1 MKRVVDI
8 ILNNKRWIIVFIA
21 LLLFFSILED
31 VFEKE
36 IMIIDTFV
44 YEFAV
49 EFLRNDILTIIMKF
63 ITSFGNAI
71 PVLLISIIIIANSK
85 DKKVP
90 IWLILNLVFATVLN
104 QILKYIVQRNR
115 PEGYRLIDE
124 SGYSFPSGHAMAA
137 FGFYGFII
145 YLLWH
150 FNLAKSAKIIF
161 SVLLGA
167 LIILIGVSRI
177 YLGVHYASDVLAG
190 YMVSLAYLI
199 LYITCVKKCLKFGD
213 LNGDS

>member
-1 MKRVVDI
+1 MKKIKWVIFVIAILIFSFLAYFVLEGKTGEFDSFIYKIVTFNKTDFISDFYKFITNFASGIMVGI
-8 ILNNKRWIIVFIA
+8 ISLVFLIIFRNKRYGGFIFLNVFNIFV
-21 LLLFFSILED
+21 LNFLLKLLFMRDRPYEL
-31 VFEKE
+31 
-36 IMIIDTFV
+36 MIIDEV
-44 YEFAV
+44 
-49 EFLRNDILTIIMKF
+49 
-63 ITSFGNAI
+63 
-71 PVLLISIIIIANSK
+71 
-85 DKKVP
+85 
-90 IWLILNLVFATVLN
+90 
-104 QILKYIVQRNR
+104 
-115 PEGYRLIDE
+115 
-124 SGYSFPSGHAMAA
+124 GYSFPSGHAMAA

-161 SVLLGA
+161 SVLLGV

>member
-1 MKRVVDI
+1 MKKIKWVIFVIAILIFSLLAYFVLKGKTGEFDSFIYKIVTFNKTDFISGFYKFITNFASGIMVGI
-8 ILNNKRWIIVFIA
+8 ISLVFLIIFKNKRYGGFIFLNVFNIFV
-21 LLLFFSILED
+21 LNFLLKLLFMRDRPYEL
-31 VFEKE
+31 
-36 IMIIDTFV
+36 MIIDEV
-44 YEFAV
+44 
-49 EFLRNDILTIIMKF
+49 
-63 ITSFGNAI
+63 
-71 PVLLISIIIIANSK
+71 
-85 DKKVP
+85 
-90 IWLILNLVFATVLN
+90 
-104 QILKYIVQRNR
+104 
-115 PEGYRLIDE
+115 
-124 SGYSFPSGHAMAA
+124 GYSFPSGHAMAA

>member
-1 MKRVVDI
+1 MKKIKWVIFVIAILIFSFLAYFVLEGKTGEFDSFIYKIVTFNKTDFISDFYKFITNFASGIMVGI
-8 ILNNKRWIIVFIA
+8 ISLVFLIIFRNKRYGGFIFLNVFNIFV
-21 LLLFFSILED
+21 LNFLLKLLFMRDRPYEL
-31 VFEKE
+31 
-36 IMIIDTFV
+36 MIID
-44 YEFAV
+44 
-49 EFLRNDILTIIMKF
+49 
-63 ITSFGNAI
+63 
-71 PVLLISIIIIANSK
+71 
-85 DKKVP
+85 
-90 IWLILNLVFATVLN
+90 
-104 QILKYIVQRNR
+104 
-115 PEGYRLIDE
+115 EG
-124 SGYSFPSGHAMAA
+124 GYSFPSGHAMAA

-199 LYITCVKKCLKFGD
+199 LYIICVKKCLKFGD

>member
-1 MKRVVDI
+1 MKKIKWVIFVIAILIFSFLAYFVLEGKTGKFDSFIYKIVTFNKTDFISGFYKFITNFASGIMVGI
-8 ILNNKRWIIVFIA
+8 ISLVFLIIFKNKRYGGFIFLNVFNIFV
-21 LLLFFSILED
+21 LNFLLKLLFMRDRPYEL
-31 VFEKE
+31 
-36 IMIIDTFV
+36 MIIDEV
-44 YEFAV
+44 
-49 EFLRNDILTIIMKF
+49 
-63 ITSFGNAI
+63 
-71 PVLLISIIIIANSK
+71 
-85 DKKVP
+85 
-90 IWLILNLVFATVLN
+90 
-104 QILKYIVQRNR
+104 
-115 PEGYRLIDE
+115 
-124 SGYSFPSGHAMAA
+124 GYSFPSGHAMAA
-137 FGFYGFII
+137 LGFYGFII

-161 SVLLGA
+161 SVLLGV

>member
-1 MKRVVDI
+1 MKKIKWVIFVIAILIFSFLAYFVLEGKTGEFDSFIYKIVTFNKTDFISGFYKFITNFASGIMVGI
-8 ILNNKRWIIVFIA
+8 ISLVFLIIFKNKRYGGFIFLNVFNIFV
-21 LLLFFSILED
+21 LNFVLKLLFMRDRPYEL
-31 VFEKE
+31 
-36 IMIIDTFV
+36 MIIDEV
-44 YEFAV
+44 
-49 EFLRNDILTIIMKF
+49 
-63 ITSFGNAI
+63 
-71 PVLLISIIIIANSK
+71 
-85 DKKVP
+85 
-90 IWLILNLVFATVLN
+90 
-104 QILKYIVQRNR
+104 
-115 PEGYRLIDE
+115 
-124 SGYSFPSGHAMAA
+124 GYSFPSGHAMAA

-161 SVLLGA
+161 SVLLGV

>member
-1 MKRVVDI
+1 MKKIKWVIFVIAILIFSFLAYFVLEGKTGEFDSFIYKIVTFNKTDFISGFYKFITNFASGIMVGI
-8 ILNNKRWIIVFIA
+8 ISLVFLIIFKNKRYGGFIFLNVFNIFV
-21 LLLFFSILED
+21 LNFLLKLLFMRDRPYEL
-31 VFEKE
+31 
-36 IMIIDTFV
+36 MIIDEV
-44 YEFAV
+44 
-49 EFLRNDILTIIMKF
+49 
-63 ITSFGNAI
+63 
-71 PVLLISIIIIANSK
+71 
-85 DKKVP
+85 
-90 IWLILNLVFATVLN
+90 
-104 QILKYIVQRNR
+104 
-115 PEGYRLIDE
+115 
-124 SGYSFPSGHAMAA
+124 GYSFPSGHAMAA

-161 SVLLGA
+161 SVLLGV

>member
-1 MKRVVDI
+1 MKKIKWVIFVIAILIFSFLAYFVLEGKTGEFDSFIYKIVTFNKTDFISGFYKFITNFASGIMVGI
-8 ILNNKRWIIVFIA
+8 ISLVFLIIFKNKRYGGFIFLNVFNIFV
-21 LLLFFSILED
+21 LNFVLKLLFMRDRPYEL
-31 VFEKE
+31 
-36 IMIIDTFV
+36 MIIDEV
-44 YEFAV
+44 
-49 EFLRNDILTIIMKF
+49 
-63 ITSFGNAI
+63 
-71 PVLLISIIIIANSK
+71 
-85 DKKVP
+85 
-90 IWLILNLVFATVLN
+90 
-104 QILKYIVQRNR
+104 
-115 PEGYRLIDE
+115 
-124 SGYSFPSGHAMAA
+124 GYSFPSGHAMAA

>member
-1 MKRVVDI
+1 MKKIKWVIFVIAILIFSFLAYFVLKGKTGEFDSFIYKIVTFNKTDFISGFYKFITNFASGIMVGI
-8 ILNNKRWIIVFIA
+8 ISLVFLIIFKNKRYGGFIFLNVFNIFV
-21 LLLFFSILED
+21 LNFVLKLLFMRDRPYEL
-31 VFEKE
+31 
-36 IMIIDTFV
+36 MIIDEV
-44 YEFAV
+44 
-49 EFLRNDILTIIMKF
+49 
-63 ITSFGNAI
+63 
-71 PVLLISIIIIANSK
+71 
-85 DKKVP
+85 
-90 IWLILNLVFATVLN
+90 
-104 QILKYIVQRNR
+104 
-115 PEGYRLIDE
+115 
-124 SGYSFPSGHAMAA
+124 GYSFPSGHAMAA

>member
-1 MKRVVDI
+1 MKKIKWVIFVIAILIFSFLAYFVLEGKTGKFDSFIYKIVTFNKTDFISGFYKFITNFASGIMVGI
-8 ILNNKRWIIVFIA
+8 ISLVFLIIFRNKRYGGFIFLNVFNIFV
-21 LLLFFSILED
+21 LNFLLKLLFMRDRPYEL
-31 VFEKE
+31 
-36 IMIIDTFV
+36 MIIDEV
-44 YEFAV
+44 
-49 EFLRNDILTIIMKF
+49 
-63 ITSFGNAI
+63 
-71 PVLLISIIIIANSK
+71 
-85 DKKVP
+85 
-90 IWLILNLVFATVLN
+90 
-104 QILKYIVQRNR
+104 
-115 PEGYRLIDE
+115 
-124 SGYSFPSGHAMAA
+124 GYSFPSGHAMAA

>member
-1 MKRVVDI
+1 MKKIKWVIFVIAILIFSFLAYFVLEGKTGEFDSFIYKIVTFNKTDFISGFYKFITNFASGIMVGI
-8 ILNNKRWIIVFIA
+8 ISLVFLIIFRNKRYGGFIFLNVFNIFV
-21 LLLFFSILED
+21 LNFLLKLLFMRDRPYEL
-31 VFEKE
+31 
-36 IMIIDTFV
+36 MIID
-44 YEFAV
+44 
-49 EFLRNDILTIIMKF
+49 
-63 ITSFGNAI
+63 
-71 PVLLISIIIIANSK
+71 
-85 DKKVP
+85 
-90 IWLILNLVFATVLN
+90 
-104 QILKYIVQRNR
+104 
-115 PEGYRLIDE
+115 EG
-124 SGYSFPSGHAMAA
+124 GYSFPSGHAMAA

>member
-1 MKRVVDI
+1 MIFVIAILIFSFLAYFVLEGKTGEFDSFIYKIVTFNKTDFISGFYKFITNFASGIMVGI
-8 ILNNKRWIIVFIA
+8 ISLVFLIIFKNKRYGGFIFLNVFNIFV
-21 LLLFFSILED
+21 LNFVLKLLFMRDRPYEL
-31 VFEKE
+31 
-36 IMIIDTFV
+36 MIIDEV
-44 YEFAV
+44 
-49 EFLRNDILTIIMKF
+49 
-63 ITSFGNAI
+63 
-71 PVLLISIIIIANSK
+71 
-85 DKKVP
+85 
-90 IWLILNLVFATVLN
+90 
-104 QILKYIVQRNR
+104 
-115 PEGYRLIDE
+115 
-124 SGYSFPSGHAMAA
+124 GYSFPSGHAMAA

-161 SVLLGA
+161 SVLLGV

>member
-1 MKRVVDI
+1 MKKIKWVIFVIAILIFSFLAYFVLKGKTGEFDSFIYKIVTFNKTDFISDFYKFITNFASGIMVGI
-8 ILNNKRWIIVFIA
+8 ISLVFLIIFKNKRYGGFIFLNVFNIFV
-21 LLLFFSILED
+21 LNFLLKLLFMRDRPYEL
-31 VFEKE
+31 
-36 IMIIDTFV
+36 MIIDEV
-44 YEFAV
+44 
-49 EFLRNDILTIIMKF
+49 
-63 ITSFGNAI
+63 
-71 PVLLISIIIIANSK
+71 
-85 DKKVP
+85 
-90 IWLILNLVFATVLN
+90 
-104 QILKYIVQRNR
+104 
-115 PEGYRLIDE
+115 
-124 SGYSFPSGHAMAA
+124 GYSFPSGHAMAA

-161 SVLLGA
+161 SVLLGV

>member
-1 MKRVVDI
+1 MKKIKWVIFVIAILIFSFLAYFVLEGKTGEFDSFIYKIVTFNKTDFISGFYKFITNFASGIMVGI
-8 ILNNKRWIIVFIA
+8 ISLVFLIIFKNKRYGGFIFLNVFNIFV
-21 LLLFFSILED
+21 LNFLLKLLFMRDRPYEL
-31 VFEKE
+31 
-36 IMIIDTFV
+36 MIIDEV
-44 YEFAV
+44 
-49 EFLRNDILTIIMKF
+49 
-63 ITSFGNAI
+63 
-71 PVLLISIIIIANSK
+71 
-85 DKKVP
+85 
-90 IWLILNLVFATVLN
+90 
-104 QILKYIVQRNR
+104 
-115 PEGYRLIDE
+115 
-124 SGYSFPSGHAMAA
+124 GYSFPSGHAMAA
-137 FGFYGFII
+137 LGFYGFII

-161 SVLLGA
+161 SVLLGV

>member
-1 MKRVVDI
+1 MKKIKWVIFVIAILIFSLLAYFVLKGKTGEFDNFIYKIVTFNKTDFISGFYKFITNFASGIMVGI
-8 ILNNKRWIIVFIA
+8 ISLVFLIIFRNKRYGGFIFLNVFNIFV
-21 LLLFFSILED
+21 LNFLLKLLFMRDRPYEL
-31 VFEKE
+31 
-36 IMIIDTFV
+36 MIIDEV
-44 YEFAV
+44 
-49 EFLRNDILTIIMKF
+49 
-63 ITSFGNAI
+63 
-71 PVLLISIIIIANSK
+71 
-85 DKKVP
+85 
-90 IWLILNLVFATVLN
+90 
-104 QILKYIVQRNR
+104 
-115 PEGYRLIDE
+115 
-124 SGYSFPSGHAMAA
+124 GYSFPSGHAMAA

>member
-1 MKRVVDI
+1 MKKIKWVIFVIAILIFSFLAYFVLEGKTGEFDSFIYKIVTFNKTDFISGFYKFITNFASGIMVGI
-8 ILNNKRWIIVFIA
+8 ISLVFFFLFKNKRYGGFIFLNVFNIFV
-21 LLLFFSILED
+21 LNFVLKLLFMRDRPYEL
-31 VFEKE
+31 
-36 IMIIDTFV
+36 MIIDEV
-44 YEFAV
+44 
-49 EFLRNDILTIIMKF
+49 
-63 ITSFGNAI
+63 
-71 PVLLISIIIIANSK
+71 
-85 DKKVP
+85 
-90 IWLILNLVFATVLN
+90 
-104 QILKYIVQRNR
+104 
-115 PEGYRLIDE
+115 
-124 SGYSFPSGHAMAA
+124 GYSFPSGHAMAA

-161 SVLLGA
+161 SVLLGV

>member
-1 MKRVVDI
+1 MKRVKWVIFVVAILIFSLLAYFVLEGKTGEFDSFIYKIVTFNKTDFISGFYKFITNFASGIMVGI
-8 ILNNKRWIIVFIA
+8 ISLVFLIIFKNKRYGGFIFLNVFNIFV
-21 LLLFFSILED
+21 LNFLLKLLFMRDRPYEL
-31 VFEKE
+31 
-36 IMIIDTFV
+36 MIIDEV
-44 YEFAV
+44 
-49 EFLRNDILTIIMKF
+49 
-63 ITSFGNAI
+63 
-71 PVLLISIIIIANSK
+71 
-85 DKKVP
+85 
-90 IWLILNLVFATVLN
+90 
-104 QILKYIVQRNR
+104 
-115 PEGYRLIDE
+115 
-124 SGYSFPSGHAMAA
+124 GYSFPSGHAMAA
-137 FGFYGFII
+137 LGFYGFII

>member
-1 MKRVVDI
+1 MKRVKWVIFVVAILIFSLLAYFVLEGKTGEFDSFIYKIVTFNKTDFISGFYKFITNFASGIMVGI
-8 ILNNKRWIIVFIA
+8 ISLVFLIIFKNKRYGGFIFLNVFNIFV
-21 LLLFFSILED
+21 LNFLLKLLFMRDRPYEL
-31 VFEKE
+31 
-36 IMIIDTFV
+36 MIIDEV
-44 YEFAV
+44 
-49 EFLRNDILTIIMKF
+49 
-63 ITSFGNAI
+63 
-71 PVLLISIIIIANSK
+71 
-85 DKKVP
+85 
-90 IWLILNLVFATVLN
+90 
-104 QILKYIVQRNR
+104 
-115 PEGYRLIDE
+115 
-124 SGYSFPSGHAMAA
+124 GYSFPSGHAMVAL
-137 FGFYGFII
+137 GFYGFII

>member
-1 MKRVVDI
+1 MKRVKWVIFVVAILIFSLLAYFVLEGKTGEFDSFIYKIVTFNKTDFISGFYKFITNFASGIMVGI
-8 ILNNKRWIIVFIA
+8 ISLVFLIIFKNKRYGGFIFLNVFNIFV
-21 LLLFFSILED
+21 LNFLLKLLFMRDRPYEL
-31 VFEKE
+31 
-36 IMIIDTFV
+36 MIIDEV
-44 YEFAV
+44 
-49 EFLRNDILTIIMKF
+49 
-63 ITSFGNAI
+63 
-71 PVLLISIIIIANSK
+71 
-85 DKKVP
+85 
-90 IWLILNLVFATVLN
+90 
-104 QILKYIVQRNR
+104 
-115 PEGYRLIDE
+115 
-124 SGYSFPSGHAMAA
+124 GYSFPSGHAMVA

>member
-1 MKRVVDI
+1 MKKIKWVIFVIAILIFSFLAYFVLEGKTGEFDSFIYKIVTFNKTDFISGFYKFITNFASGIMVGI
-8 ILNNKRWIIVFIA
+8 ISLVFLIIFKNKRYGGFIFLNVFNIFV
-21 LLLFFSILED
+21 LNFLLKLLFMRDRPYEL
-31 VFEKE
+31 
-36 IMIIDTFV
+36 MIIDEV
-44 YEFAV
+44 
-49 EFLRNDILTIIMKF
+49 
-63 ITSFGNAI
+63 
-71 PVLLISIIIIANSK
+71 
-85 DKKVP
+85 
-90 IWLILNLVFATVLN
+90 
-104 QILKYIVQRNR
+104 
-115 PEGYRLIDE
+115 
-124 SGYSFPSGHAMAA
+124 GYSFPSGHAMAA

>member
-1 MKRVVDI
+1 MKKIKWVIFVIAILIFSLLAYFVLKGKTGEFDSFIYKIVTFNKTDFISDFYKFITNFASGIMVGI
-8 ILNNKRWIIVFIA
+8 ISLVFLIIFKNKRYGGFIFLNVFNIFV
-21 LLLFFSILED
+21 LNFVLKLLFMRDRPYEL
-31 VFEKE
+31 
-36 IMIIDTFV
+36 MIIDEV
-44 YEFAV
+44 
-49 EFLRNDILTIIMKF
+49 
-63 ITSFGNAI
+63 
-71 PVLLISIIIIANSK
+71 
-85 DKKVP
+85 
-90 IWLILNLVFATVLN
+90 
-104 QILKYIVQRNR
+104 
-115 PEGYRLIDE
+115 
-124 SGYSFPSGHAMAA
+124 GYSFPSGHAMAA

>member
-1 MKRVVDI
+1 MKKIKWVIFVIAILIFSFLAYFVLEGKTGEFDSFIYKIVTFNKTDFISGFYKFITNFASGIMVGI
-8 ILNNKRWIIVFIA
+8 ISLVFLIIFRNKRYGGFIFLNVFNIFV
-21 LLLFFSILED
+21 LNFLLKLLFMRDRPYEL
-31 VFEKE
+31 
-36 IMIIDTFV
+36 MIIDEV
-44 YEFAV
+44 
-49 EFLRNDILTIIMKF
+49 
-63 ITSFGNAI
+63 
-71 PVLLISIIIIANSK
+71 
-85 DKKVP
+85 
-90 IWLILNLVFATVLN
+90 
-104 QILKYIVQRNR
+104 
-115 PEGYRLIDE
+115 
-124 SGYSFPSGHAMAA
+124 GYSFPSGHAMAA
-137 FGFYGFII
+137 LGFYGFII

-199 LYITCVKKCLKFGD
+199 LYITCDKKCLKFGD

>member
-1 MKRVVDI
+1 MKKIKWVIFVIAILIFSFLAYFVLEGKTGEFDSFIYKIVTFNKTDFISDFYKFITNFASGIMVGI
-8 ILNNKRWIIVFIA
+8 ISLVFLIIFKNKRYGGFIFLNVFNIFV
-21 LLLFFSILED
+21 LNFVLKLLFMRDRPYEL
-31 VFEKE
+31 
-36 IMIIDTFV
+36 MIIDEV
-44 YEFAV
+44 
-49 EFLRNDILTIIMKF
+49 
-63 ITSFGNAI
+63 
-71 PVLLISIIIIANSK
+71 
-85 DKKVP
+85 
-90 IWLILNLVFATVLN
+90 
-104 QILKYIVQRNR
+104 
-115 PEGYRLIDE
+115 
-124 SGYSFPSGHAMAA
+124 GYSFPSGHAMAA

>member
-1 MKRVVDI
+1 MKKIKWVIFVIAILIFSFLAYFVLEGKTGEFDSFIYKIVTFNKTDFISGFYKFITNFASGIMVGI
-8 ILNNKRWIIVFIA
+8 ISLVFLIIFRNKRYGGFIFLNVFNIFV
-21 LLLFFSILED
+21 LNFLLKLLFMRDRPYEL
-31 VFEKE
+31 
-36 IMIIDTFV
+36 MIID
-44 YEFAV
+44 
-49 EFLRNDILTIIMKF
+49 
-63 ITSFGNAI
+63 
-71 PVLLISIIIIANSK
+71 
-85 DKKVP
+85 
-90 IWLILNLVFATVLN
+90 
-104 QILKYIVQRNR
+104 
-115 PEGYRLIDE
+115 EG
-124 SGYSFPSGHAMAA
+124 GYSFPSGHAMAA

-199 LYITCVKKCLKFGD
+199 LYIICVKKCLKFGD

>member
-1 MKRVVDI
+1 MKKIKWVIFVIAILIFSFLAYFVLEGKTGEFDSFIYKIVTFNKTDFISDFYKFITNFASGIMVGI
-8 ILNNKRWIIVFIA
+8 ISLVFLIIFRNKRYGGFIFLNVFNIFV
-21 LLLFFSILED
+21 LNFLLKLLFMRDRPYEL
-31 VFEKE
+31 
-36 IMIIDTFV
+36 MIIDEV
-44 YEFAV
+44 
-49 EFLRNDILTIIMKF
+49 
-63 ITSFGNAI
+63 
-71 PVLLISIIIIANSK
+71 
-85 DKKVP
+85 
-90 IWLILNLVFATVLN
+90 
-104 QILKYIVQRNR
+104 
-115 PEGYRLIDE
+115 
-124 SGYSFPSGHAMAA
+124 GYSFPSGHAMAA